1 MCSRERGGPS
11 RRELLA
17 GVASA
22 TAGLSGC
29 SAPGRTES
37 GSTPSTRTAA
47 TESASDVSP
56 AAAARPEDV
65 FSAVYRE
72 SIPSVVLVRVYGA
85 GGPLGQGSG
94 FVHPDGAHVVTNQ
107 HVVDGAQAVRVRFHD
122 GTWAEASVAGTDA
135 YSDLAVLGVDAPSSA
150 PALTLVDAEP
160 AVGTRVVALGAPFS
174 LGGSVSAGIVSGV
187 DRSLPSQTG
196 FSIPDAL
203 QTDAAVN
210 PGNSGGP
217 LVTLDGRVAAVINS
231 GQGENVNFGISAAL
245 TRRVVP
251 ALVDDGE
258 YEHPFMGVRLLE
270 VTPAVARAN
279 GLDAVRGVL
288 VVDVLPN
295 GPAAGTLRGSD
306 REETAL
312 GQRVPVG
319 GDVVVALDGTPTP
332 TQAALASYLATET
345 SPGDVLETRVIR
357 NGRERAVSF
366 ELGARPP
373 PNEAPSSLAPPL

>member
-1 MCSRERGGPS
+1 
-11 RRELLA
+11 
-17 GVASA
+17 
-22 TAGLSGC
+22 
-29 SAPGRTES
+29 
-37 GSTPSTRTAA
+37 
-47 TESASDVSP
+47 
-56 AAAARPEDV
+56 
-65 FSAVYRE
+65 
-72 SIPSVVLVRVYGA
+72 
-85 GGPLGQGSG
+85 
-94 FVHPDGAHVVTNQ
+94 
-107 HVVDGAQAVRVRFHD
+107 VRFHG
-122 GTWAEASVAGTDA
+122 GTWAEATVRGADA
-135 YSDLAVLGVDAPSSA
+135 YSDLAVLAVDAPSSA
-150 PALTLVDAEP
+150 SPLALVDDEP
-160 AVGTRVVALGAPFS
+160 AVGTQVVALGAPFS

-251 ALVDDGE
+251 ALVADGE
-258 YEHPFMGVRLLE
+258 YDHPFMGVRLRE
-270 VTPAVARAN
+270 VTPAIARAN
-279 GLDAVRGVL
+279 GLDAAQGVL

-306 REETAL
+306 RETTAL

-319 GDVVVALDGTPTP
+319 GDVVVALDGTSTP

-345 SPGDVLETRVIR
+345 SPGDRLETRVVR
-357 NGRERAVSF
+357 DDRTRTVSF

-373 PNEAPSSLAPPL
+373 PDGPPSSLAPPL